1 MGGRAGWFQSGFRF
15 GAAELEPEPEP
26 EPLPVGASGP
36 VVTVR
41 PSWSFVATVADGV
54 TLQGAVQGALP
65 LDCLDVLL
73 SETHL
78 LVRRSEAVLEAWE
91 VGSAPGLDGKPV
103 WQQELPRDEADTAL
117 PLVPG
122 GYVFPWP
129 PFFAPLPASLRV
141 QKLALGHEH
150 AVLLDAWGA
159 LFTWGSSRHG
169 QLGHGDL
176 ESLVEPQ
183 RVEALHGL
191 PMGEVAAGG
200 WHSAC
205 ISGTSEQEA
214 AGTVVLIQ
222 AFPALLDLPHEA
234 EVSKVSCGS
243 RHTAAVTRAGDLYTW
258 GWGKY
263 GQLGHADTASSDQPK
278 KVHYFMER
286 GLCVV
291 DVVCG
296 PWTTYTCAIQNPPA
310 GGSSSLRPEHSCPMP
325 ESPPRGPQG
334 SLGHSQASGAP
345 LAPASNGHCQWN
357 TLP

>member
-205 ISGTSEQEA
+205 ISG
-214 AGTVVLIQ
+214 
-222 AFPALLDLPHEA
+222 
-234 EVSKVSCGS
+234 
-243 RHTAAVTRAGDLYTW
+243 AGDLYTW